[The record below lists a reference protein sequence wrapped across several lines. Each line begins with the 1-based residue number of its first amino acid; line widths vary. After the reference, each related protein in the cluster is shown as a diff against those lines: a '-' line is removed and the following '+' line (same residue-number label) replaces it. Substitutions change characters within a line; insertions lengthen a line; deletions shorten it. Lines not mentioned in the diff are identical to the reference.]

1 MKAKINPVY
10 KEPSYG
16 IFRFKIGNTLAQ
28 AVAEIQR
35 AYRSGFVR

>member
-16 IFRFKIGNTLAQ
+16 IFHFKIRNTLVQ
-28 AVAEIQR
+28 AIAEIQR
-35 AYRSGFVR
+35 A